1 MKNTDFMFLE
11 EGTRQPD
18 LLMELHDVS
27 KTLDGKKIID
37 HLNVRIPSNR
47 IVGLVGDNG
56 RGKSTL
62 LRLMAG
68 IWKADEGEVIR
79 YTHRISYL
87 IPGNV
92 FYEWMRVK
100 DVVQFYSLHYQRFQ
114 AEKAWDLIRNADFD
128 ERMLLR
134 KLSDG
139 QRERLLLILAICVE
153 SDLYLLD
160 EPVNGTDAAFKKD
173 IRRFLMEH
181 LPEGA
186 AIVMA
191 THLLRDFEQLFDQ
204 VLFLDHRG
212 IMQVDTE
219 EIRADNEMSIEQYYL
234 EKFHR

>member
-1 MKNTDFMFLE
+1 MRGSHPVYTSDFLF
-11 EGTRQPD
+11 D
-18 LLMELHDVS
+18 
-27 KTLDGKKIID
+27 
-37 HLNVRIPSNR
+37 
-47 IVGLVGDNG
+47 
-56 RGKSTL
+56 
-62 LRLMAG
+62 
-68 IWKADEGEVIR
+68 
-79 YTHRISYL
+79 
-87 IPGNV
+87 PGNV

-100 DVVQFYSLHYQRFQ
+100 DAVQFYSLHYQRFQ
-114 AEKAWDLIRNADFD
+114 AEIAWELIRNTDFD

-153 SDLYLLD
+153 SNLYLLD

-186 AIVMA
+186 TIVMA